1 MQRWIILNQLYRK
14 TQPVNHYL
22 INVENRSLS
31 IYAKNMS
38 FLYANKI
45 YLIPQ

>member
-38 FLYANKI
+38 FLYGREN
-45 YLIPQ
+45 LFIPQ